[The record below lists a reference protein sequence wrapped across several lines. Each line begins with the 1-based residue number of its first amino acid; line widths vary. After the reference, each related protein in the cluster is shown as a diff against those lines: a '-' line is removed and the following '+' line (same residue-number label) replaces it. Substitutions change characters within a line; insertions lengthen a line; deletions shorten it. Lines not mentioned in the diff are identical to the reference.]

1 MVDTVKPAQNIDVP
15 DAEPTEPLKGTV
27 DDFDDEGLFDG
38 MEDDDANELDAILGN
53 SVFNP
58 PKQPQAPGN

>member
-1 MVDTVKPAQNIDVP
+1 MVDSVKPAQNIDVP
-15 DAEPTEPLKGTV
+15 EAEPAEPVKGTL

-38 MEDDDANELDAILGN
+38 MEDDDELDAILGN